1 MKYFFGSL
9 SMPIAELYIDANDLL
24 TNVIRAYRPMYI
36 PIRTISTTTEEG
48 SSMRTAIINPD
59 ALMAAINAG
68 MQLFIILAGC
78 RLIAQRETTRVI
90 AVNASWDVPAA
101 IEKQTQPL
109 FEETKRSGTRTRRY
123 RSSTSIEYFGFPRLL

>member
-1 MKYFFGSL
+1 
-9 SMPIAELYIDANDLL
+9 
-24 TNVIRAYRPMYI
+24 MYI